1 MNSLA
6 GPLNTG
12 PMNTGPMNIGEA
24 ARLSGLPAKTIRY
37 YESIN
42 LVGAASRS
50 PSGYRRYGPD
60 ELSTLKFIQRARG
73 LGFSVEDVRG
83 LLALWRDKGRSSA
96 EVKKVA
102 LRHATAI
109 DRKIEELTSLR
120 QTLEHL
126 IERCHGD
133 DMPDCPILDDLA
145 G

>member
-1 MNSLA
+1 
-6 GPLNTG
+6 
-12 PMNTGPMNIGEA
+12 MNIGEA
-24 ARLSGLPAKTIRY
+24 AQLSGLPTKTIRY

-42 LVGAASRS
+42 LVGAPARS
-50 PSGYRRYGPD
+50 AAGYRRYGQD
-60 ELSTLKFIQRARG
+60 EIATLKFIQRARS

-83 LLALWRDKGRSSA
+83 LLTLWRDKGRSSA
-96 EVKKVA
+96 EVKKMA
-102 LRHATAI
+102 LRHADAI

-133 DMPDCPILDDLA
+133 DRPDCPILDDLA